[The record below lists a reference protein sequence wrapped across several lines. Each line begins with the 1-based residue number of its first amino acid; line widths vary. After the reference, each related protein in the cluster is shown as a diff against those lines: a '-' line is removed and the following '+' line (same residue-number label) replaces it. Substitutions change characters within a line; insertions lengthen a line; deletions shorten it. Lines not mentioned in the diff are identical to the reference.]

1 MCHGSRCVYT
11 FATPNGPWTEKK
23 ATVMNLSDRSRQK
36 CRGGAHYG
44 SPAWSPLSTATS
56 EAVMPADL
64 SLSDSDTM
72 AVAISSG
79 CSNNFIKP
87 ASSSICGMIGSPPAT
102 FGQLHSLPS
111 HSNVELTTVAL
122 LALSASP
129 HSPM

>member
-1 MCHGSRCVYT
+1 MEVAVYT
-11 FATPNGPWTEKK
+11 LAMPNGPWTDKKLRQK

-36 CRGGAHYG
+36 CRRRDHYG

-64 SLSDSDTM
+64 ALSDSDTM

-79 CSNNFIKP
+79 CSKNLSKP
-87 ASSSICGMIGSPPAT
+87 SSASICGMIGSLPAT

-111 HSNVELTTVAL
+111 HSN
-122 LALSASP
+122 
-129 HSPM
+129 